1 MCYAQERFL
10 SSFWNEHM
18 EFLFFLI
25 VIAILAGVI
34 IWQDIKI
41 RDLKSSLEFTKERF
55 DRLSSFATYHYAIRK
70 GIDVLAASK
79 TVSSFLDD
87 KGTME

>member
-10 SSFWNEHM
+10 SSFWNEYM
-18 EFLFFLI
+18 EFWFFL
-25 VIAILAGVI
+25 VLIAILAAVI

-41 RDLKSSLEFTKERF
+41 RDLNSTLEFTKDRF

-70 GIDVLAASK
+70 GIDVLAASEK
-79 TVSSFLDD
+79 VASFLDG